1 MLGGKTESSPITGGL
16 FVVLRRYMKPIT
28 GTEAARVEP
37 VKSDD
42 KVAAMMEKM
51 EAMERRLADREL
63 SLIAKEKEIDSKI
76 NQPFLR
82 PMNETIR
89 EQVEQVHMD
98 KQERMKKNLDSQ
110 PKVRIYMPLEGQE
123 KAGTLHPV
131 VLNGY
136 RINVPKGVYID
147 LPQQVADIVKK
158 SLEQTEA
165 AGLAFRLDMSNSEK
179 QKALSG

>member
-1 MLGGKTESSPITGGL
+1 
-16 FVVLRRYMKPIT
+16 MKPIT
-28 GTEAARVEP
+28 GTEAAKVEP

-51 EAMERRLADREL
+51 EAMEKRLQDREL

-82 PMNETIR
+82 PMNETVR

-98 KQERMKKNLDSQ
+98 KAERMRIHLEKQ
-110 PKVRIYMPLEGQE
+110 RKVRIFMPLEGQE
-123 KAGTLHPV
+123 KAGTIHPV
-131 VLNGY
+131 VMNGY
-136 RINVPKGVYID
+136 RINVPKGVYVD
-147 LPQQVADIVKK
+147 LPEQVADLIKK

-165 AGLAFRLDMSNSEK
+165 AGAAFRLDMSNSEK
-179 QKALSG
+179 QKALTG